1 MLGAKSKNADS
12 IDVFKLLKASE
23 NKSTSEKQIAHP
35 SGTTSKIK
43 PAKILVIDDEPEI
56 TDIIETFL
64 ETAGYEVKSE
74 NSSTI
79 GIERAKSYIPD
90 LVLLDIMMPFMDG
103 YEICREL
110 KKCEKTKN
118 IPVVFLTGKDA
129 ISDDGKSFQAGGILF
144 VKKPFSCERLMDIVK
159 VVLQTSEKANK

>member
-1 MLGAKSKNADS
+1 MLSPKSDAKNSTDFAE
-12 IDVFKLLKASE
+12 IAE
-23 NKSTSEKQIAHP
+23 IKSGITVGK
-35 SGTTSKIK
+35 TK
-43 PAKILVIDDEPEI
+43 PAKVLVIDDEPEI

-79 GIERAKSYIPD
+79 GIERAKTFFPD

-103 YEICREL
+103 YEICKEL
-110 KKCEKTKN
+110 KKGNETKN

-129 ISDDGKSFQAGGILF
+129 QSDEGRSFKAGGILY
-144 VKKPFSCERLMDIVK
+144 VKKPFSCERLLEIVK
-159 VVLQTSEKANK
+159 VVLQTADKGNK

>member
-1 MLGAKSKNADS
+1 MLDS
-12 IDVFKLLKASE
+12 
-23 NKSTSEKQIAHP
+23 NSEKDHP
-35 SGTTSKIK
+35 VDVSGVIKTKEFKTMGHFGKVK

-64 ETAGYEVKSE
+64 ENAGYDVKSE

-79 GIERAKSYIPD
+79 GIERAKNYLPD

-103 YEICREL
+103 YEICKEL
-110 KKCEKTKN
+110 KRSEKTKH

-129 ISDDGKSFQAGGILF
+129 QSDEGRSFDVGGVLF
-144 VKKPFSCERLMDIVK
+144 IKKPFSCERLMEIVK
-159 VVLQTSEKANK
+159 VVLLTAEKANK

>member
-1 MLGAKSKNADS
+1 MLDPK
-12 IDVFKLLKASE
+12 
-23 NKSTSEKQIAHP
+23 SEKGSPVYVSPIVKTGEIKSVGH
-35 SGTTSKIK
+35 GGKVK

-64 ETAGYEVKSE
+64 ENAGYEVKSE

-79 GIERAKSYIPD
+79 GIERAKSYLPD

-103 YEICREL
+103 YEICQEL
-110 KKCEKTKN
+110 KRSEKTKN

-129 ISDDGKSFQAGGILF
+129 QSDEGKSFQVGGILF
-144 VKKPFSCERLMDIVK
+144 IKKPFSCERLLEIVK
-159 VVLQTSEKANK
+159 VVLLTADKANK